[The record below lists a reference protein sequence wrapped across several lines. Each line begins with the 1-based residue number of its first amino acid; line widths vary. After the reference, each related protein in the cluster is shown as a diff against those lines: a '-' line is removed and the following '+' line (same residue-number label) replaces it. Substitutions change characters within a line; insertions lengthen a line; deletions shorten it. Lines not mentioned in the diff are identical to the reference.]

1 MASRSLRTTLATLV
15 SAVVLAAC
23 GSPPSPSGTVE
34 AYLQALVN
42 KDEVAAANLSCAEWE
57 GQARAEALSFDAV
70 EVRLDQVACTS
81 AETSENDAVVQC
93 TGRIL
98 ANYGAEDQ
106 EIDLSVRSY
115 RTVREGG
122 AWLMCGYQ

>member
-1 MASRSLRTTLATLV
+1 MTALL

-23 GSPPSPSGTVE
+23 GSPASPSETVE

-70 EVRLDQVACTS
+70 EVRLDQVDCTS
-81 AETSENDAVVQC
+81 AETSENAAVVQC

-106 EIDLSVRSY
+106 VIDLSVRSY